1 MLYKFLSN
9 YGLAV
14 ALGVAGLMITIAGIV
29 YASNP
34 EAYILE
40 IAGEENESVGEVG
53 GLFIMG
59 YILVVV
65 AIVSALFVFPVK
77 SLIENPKSGLRVLI
91 GIGVV
96 GLVYLIFSA
105 SANTEVTKALSH
117 LEDQP
122 TIAQMEFTGG
132 ILGTALVLLIL
143 GVISLIGSEIY
154 KFVK

>member
-14 ALGVAGLMITIAGIV
+14 SVGTAALMILIAGII
-29 YASNP
+29 YTSNP

-40 IAGEENESVGEVG
+40 LVGEDDIPVGEVG

-59 YILVVV
+59 YILIGL
-65 AIVSALFVFPVK
+65 ASISALLVFPVK
-77 SLIENPKSGLRVLI
+77 ALIENPKSGLRVLI

-96 GLVYLIFSA
+96 GLVYLIFSLNA
-105 SANTEVTKALSH
+105 DTEISETLSH
-117 LEDQP
+117 LDTQP
-122 TIAQMEFTGG
+122 TIGQMEFTAG

-154 KFVK
+154 KLVK